1 MDGSNSYI
9 SDLGTGGL
17 YLQGDGF
24 LNIGSPSGETGL
36 SYTKDGAV
44 DLYYDN
50 VSKFVT
56 TSTGVQIKGNA
67 NGAVYSTASATG
79 SVALDYAT
87 YTNFHLILTGNL
99 TLSNPSTEVS
109 GTSGLIFL
117 KQDGSGSRTLSLGT
131 DYESPAGAGFTLTTT
146 GGATDI
152 IPYYCVQPGR
162 ILLGQIQRAFS

>member
-1 MDGSNSYI
+1 M
-9 SDLGTGGL
+9 
-17 YLQGDGF
+17 
-24 LNIGSPSGETGL
+24 
-36 SYTKDGAV
+36 
-44 DLYYDN
+44 
-50 VSKFVT
+50 T